1 MGEKLDK
8 LTPKQREFVKQ
19 YLVDLNGTQAAIRA
33 GYSEKAAK
41 EQAYHLLTKTHIQ
54 EALIEYREELKAQG
68 KIADP
73 QEILEGYT
81 RDLRFDP
88 RKLFDA
94 ETVSFKDLTDLDDD
108 TALSL
113 AGFKIHETIL
123 ESNDEKGT
131 VLKRTIEYKLPD
143 KKSNRDSLSKIHGLF
158 ADKLEVT
165 GKDGK
170 SISIEN
176 ISYEKLIASMLKDE

>member
-8 LTPKQREFVKQ
+8 LTPKQCKFVKE
-19 YLVDLNGTQAAIRA
+19 YLIDLNATQAAIRA
-33 GYSEKAAK
+33 GYSEKTARAIGSENLSK
-41 EQAYHLLTKTHIQ
+41 PDIQ
-54 EALIEYREELKAQG
+54 EALIELRDELTKQG

-94 ETVSFKDLTDLDDD
+94 ETISFKNLTDLDDE
-108 TALSL
+108 TALSI
-113 AGFKIHETIL
+113 AGFEINETIL

-131 VLKRTIEYKLPD
+131 VLKRTIKYKLPD
-143 KKSNRDSLSKIHGLF
+143 KKSNRDSLAKIHGLF
-158 ADKLEVT
+158 SDKVEVT

-170 SISIEN
+170 PIEVKD
-176 ISYEKLIASMLKDE
+176 ISYEKLISSLIKDD